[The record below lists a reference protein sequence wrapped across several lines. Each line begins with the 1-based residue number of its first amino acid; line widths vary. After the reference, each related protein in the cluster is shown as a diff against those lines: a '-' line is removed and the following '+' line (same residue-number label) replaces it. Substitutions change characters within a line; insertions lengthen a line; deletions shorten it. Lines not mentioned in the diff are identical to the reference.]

1 MSSPSNRRGPIGRGS
16 GIVKARMSETEAS
29 YEICILVGSRWEIQ
43 ARYPASGAAH
53 AIEEAKQL
61 EQTTKTPIKVVREV
75 YDSETGLYRQAT
87 VYKGRH
93 VPASKTESYASKAQ
107 RYRMQAGRSG
117 HSDDLDDLLEEE
129 DGTPSDAGKRRS
141 LLDVLSYRG
150 RSAEAKPAKPA
161 KSKQVT
167 IAGLFVRVVLF
178 IMVSLFVAALV
189 TVLLPSLAPA
199 LAVRNISFFGGGQA
213 SVLFVAFVGSFLL
226 TFAILA
232 SIVLSGIEVVR
243 PRRVRAPAPAP
254 ARGRPKRL
262 SRLPAPDY
270 SVVQQAPVPS
280 PEPEPQPA
288 AEWPPEEPPEP
299 ETVEE
304 NLLEEPADEAA
315 ATEPELSPAGQ
326 QQKMRMMTFLAGAIE
341 AVRSSGV
348 IDPFSRF
355 GINLYVAGAV
365 GALATTQAIDGT
377 DARIILAEGAV
388 TLGTPWEMA
397 RKFAENADS
406 YLMQPRYLEMY
417 EAGRRAMM
425 AFLEGDEEGP
435 RQLTPALEAWRNPAK
450 REERTG
456 PLAVM
461 FTDIV
466 GSTTMTVALGDDAAQ
481 YVVRTHNRIVRSAL
495 ANHSGREIKHTGDG
509 IMASFATVSNA
520 VEAAIEMLRRVAA
533 NNAAEGDVPL
543 HLRIGI
549 NAGEPVIED
558 DDLFGVT
565 VQLSARLCTAAE
577 ADQIVVSEVVRS
589 LCSGKDVVFK
599 ALGARAMKGFQ
610 EPVPLHEVVWRDGGA
625 APES

>member
-1 MSSPSNRRGPIGRGS
+1 
-16 GIVKARMSETEAS
+16 MSETEAS
-29 YEICILVGSRWEIQ
+29 YEVCVLVGGRWEIQ
-43 ARYPASGAAH
+43 ARYPASGATH
-53 AIEEAKQL
+53 AVEEAKQL
-61 EQTTKTPIKVVREV
+61 EQTTRSPVKVVREI
-75 YDSETGLYRQAT
+75 YDSESGLYRQAT

-93 VPASKTESYASKAQ
+93 MPAPKTESYAAKAQ
-107 RYRMQAGRSG
+107 RYRMQAARAGQ
-117 HSDDLDDLLEEE
+117 SDGLGDLLEEGAPS
-129 DGTPSDAGKRRS
+129 GTGKRRG
-141 LLDVLSYRG
+141 LLDRVAFRG
-150 RSAEAKPAKPA
+150 RSAQAKPAKP
-161 KSKQVT
+161 KQVT
-167 IAGLFVRVVLF
+167 VAGLFARIVLL
-178 IMVSLFVAALV
+178 IMTALLVAALV
-189 TVLLPSLAPA
+189 TVLLPSVAPE
-199 LAVRNISFFGGGQA
+199 LAVRTVSFVGGGQA
-213 SVLFVAFVGSFLL
+213 SVLFITFMGSFLL
-226 TFAILA
+226 TFGVVAAIA
-232 SIVLSGIEVVR
+232 LSGIEVVR
-243 PRRVRAPAPAP
+243 PPPARAPAPA
-254 ARGRPKRL
+254 ASRGRRPKRL
-262 SRLPAPDY
+262 SDLPAPDY
-270 SVVQQAPVPS
+270 SLTQPAPVPS
-280 PEPEPQPA
+280 PEPEPPA
-288 AEWPPEEPPEP
+288 AEWPPQDPVEP
-299 ETVEE
+299 EAVEE
-304 NLLEEPADEAA
+304 NLLEEPAEEAA
-315 ATEPELSPAGQ
+315 AEPELSGIGQ

-341 AVRSSGV
+341 AIGSSGA

-365 GALATTQAIDGT
+365 GALATTQAIDDH

-435 RQLTPALEAWRNPAK
+435 RQLAAAIEIWRNPAK
-450 REERTG
+450 AEEKSG

-520 VEAAIEMLRRVAA
+520 VEAAIETLRRVSA

-549 NAGEPVIED
+549 NAGEPVMED

-565 VQLSARLCTAAE
+565 VQLSARLCAAAE
-577 ADQIVVSEVVRS
+577 ADQILVSDVVRG
-589 LCSGKDVVFK
+589 LCSGKAIAFK
-599 ALGARAMKGFQ
+599 AMGTREMKGFQ
-610 EPVPLHEVVWRDGGA
+610 DPVPLHEVVWRDGTP
-625 APES
+625 APGS